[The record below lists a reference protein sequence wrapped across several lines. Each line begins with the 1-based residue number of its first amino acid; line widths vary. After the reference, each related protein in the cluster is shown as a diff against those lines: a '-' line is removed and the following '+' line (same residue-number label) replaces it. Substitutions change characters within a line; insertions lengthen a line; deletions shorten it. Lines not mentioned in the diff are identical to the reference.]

1 MGRTILACRLAA
13 SSFAW
18 ALAGSP
24 VLAQEPLL
32 LRIRPPDAAPAEIG
46 AGGGMP
52 SAEEVAR
59 ARAAR
64 EAVWERADR
73 RARIAI
79 ASVCSGCLQPE
90 RPAARLTSQPRPED
104 AIVRAQTTPPEPPA
118 TGDTAPADILAQSS
132 TSQTGTP

>member
-1 MGRTILACRLAA
+1 
-13 SSFAW
+13 
-18 ALAGSP
+18 
-24 VLAQEPLL
+24 
-32 LRIRPPDAAPAEIG
+32 
-46 AGGGMP
+46 MP

-90 RPAARLTSQPRPED
+90 RPAPRLTSQPRPED
-104 AIVRAQTTPPEPPA
+104 AIVREQTTPPEPPA
-118 TGDTAPADILAQSS
+118 AGDTAPADILAQTS

>member
-1 MGRTILACRLAA
+1 MGRTILACRISALSLAC
-13 SSFAW
+13 S
-18 ALAGSP
+18 LAGSP

-32 LRIRPPDAAPAEIG
+32 LRIRPADAAPAEIG

-64 EAVWERADR
+64 EAVWERASR

-79 ASVCSGCLQPE
+79 ASVCTGCLQPE
-90 RPAARLTSQPRPED
+90 RPVRPVPQPDPDGTGLRERATPTEPLAAGEPLSAGTF
-104 AIVRAQTTPPEPPA
+104 AQH
-118 TGDTAPADILAQSS
+118 S
-132 TSQTGTP
+132 TSQTGIP

>member
-1 MGRTILACRLAA
+1 MGRTILASRI
-13 SSFAW
+13 FAFCLVC

-32 LRIRPPDAAPAEIG
+32 LRIRPSDAAPAEIG

-79 ASVCSGCLQPE
+79 ASVCTGCLQPE
-90 RPAARLTSQPRPED
+90 RAAPRSRPDEIAVRGQNAPSETPD
-104 AIVRAQTTPPEPPA
+104 AEVPVSTGTVAQHP
-118 TGDTAPADILAQSS
+118 
-132 TSQTGTP
+132 TSQTGSP

>member
-13 SSFAW
+13 SSLAC

-46 AGGGMP
+46 ASGGMP

-90 RPAARLTSQPRPED
+90 RPARPNPQPRPED
-104 AIVRAQTTPPEPPA
+104 AVVRTQTTPPA
-118 TGDTAPADILAQSS
+118 ADTAPAHTLAQTS
-132 TSQTGTP
+132 TSQTGIP